1 MSGNDPGLRSPPA
14 RREGSGQ
21 PGRGGGGGEG
31 GGGGG
36 GGGGGKSRVAKNPD
50 KITERI

>member
-21 PGRGGGGGEG
+21 PGRGGGGGGE
-31 GGGGG
+31 
-36 GGGGGKSRVAKNPD
+36 GGKSRVAKNPD

>member
-21 PGRGGGGGEG
+21 PGRGGGEGE
-31 GGGGG
+31 GGG